1 MAETVVP
8 GPVSDLSAVR
18 EATCIH
24 TKKIFDSCQAK
35 DCIEDLRLYPTQS
48 SQAIIDQATS
58 VKGGRACLLYVQVSV
73 EPMGFNRG
81 FYTVDLRYY
90 YRVTCDAFTG
100 CSRPVQVSGLAVF
113 DKRSILF
120 GSEGAAK
127 VFTSCDPCTDC
138 PEDIVLSDNNPRAVV
153 EAVDPIILSLKLCNV
168 CERPMCGENVLSEVP
183 AGIQAAFDEP
193 ISLDNNSVRRVYL
206 SLGQFSILRLERDTQ
221 LLIPV
226 YDYCMPDKE
235 CELEHCDDDPCEIF
249 QQVNFPVGQF
259 FPPSTASDIDPLS
272 ELRKSCC
279 Q

>member
-8 GPVSDLSAVR
+8 GPVCDLSAVR

-24 TKKIFDSCQAK
+24 TKKIYDSCQAK
-35 DCIEDLRLYPTQS
+35 DCIEDLRLYPTES
-48 SQAIIDQATS
+48 SQAVIDQATS
-58 VKGGRACLLYVQVSV
+58 VKACRACLLYVMVNV

-90 YRVTCDAFTG
+90 YKVTCDAFTG
-100 CSRPVQVSGLAVF
+100 CNRPTEITGLAVF
-113 DKRSILF
+113 DKRAILF

-127 VFTSCDPCTDC
+127 VFTSSDPCAE
-138 PEDIVLSDNNPRAVV
+138 PQEVLALENNNPQAVV

-168 CERPMCGENVLSEVP
+168 CERPVCGECVLTEVP

-193 ISLDNNSVRRVYL
+193 ISLDNNSIRRVYL
-206 SLGQFSILRLERDTQ
+206 SLGQFSILRLERDSQ

-235 CELEHCDDDPCEIF
+235 CDMEHYDEDPCEIF

>member
-8 GPVSDLSAVR
+8 GPVCDLSAVR

-24 TKKIFDSCQAK
+24 TKKIYDSCQAK
-35 DCIEDLRLYPTQS
+35 DCIEDLQLYPTES
-48 SQAIIDQATS
+48 SQAVIDQATS
-58 VKGGRACLLYVQVSV
+58 VKACRACLLYVMVNV

-90 YRVTCDAFTG
+90 YKVTCDAFTG
-100 CSRPVQVSGLAVF
+100 CNRPTEITGLAVF
-113 DKRSILF
+113 DKRAILF

-127 VFTSCDPCTDC
+127 VFTSSDPCAE
-138 PEDIVLSDNNPRAVV
+138 PQEVLALENNNPQAVV

-168 CERPMCGENVLSEVP
+168 CERLVCGECVLTEVP
-183 AGIQAAFDEP
+183 AGIQAAFDDP
-193 ISLDNNSVRRVYL
+193 ISLDNNSIRRVYL
-206 SLGQFSILRLERDTQ
+206 SLGQFSILRLERDSQ

-235 CELEHCDDDPCEIF
+235 CDMEHCDEDPCEIF